1 MTQNEKLLWYIQ
13 NSLDYLDK
21 IWQDKW
27 VRTSRTIQNTW
38 DYIHYVSITIENE
51 NTWKKQFFQEYN
63 TQYKK
68 NDKIKSYIDDFV
80 NIVLRI
86 YNIL

>member
-1 MTQNEKLLWYIQ
+1 MTQNEKTLWYIQ
-13 NSLDYLDK
+13 NSLNYLDK
-21 IWQDKW
+21 MWEDKQI
-27 VRTSRTIQNTW
+27 RTSRTIQNTW
-38 DYIHYVSITIENE
+38 DYIHYINITIENE
-51 NTWKKQFFQEYN
+51 NNWKRQFFQEYN

-80 NIVLRI
+80 NVVLRI